1 MYKLI
6 CPEVCIPVHGEPIHI
21 HEHAKLARNNGIKHA
36 IEVEN
41 GSVVLI
47 EKNCSKIIDTVK
59 NGYLAVD
66 GNYLLPKDSS
76 IFKMRRRMR
85 EDGIVVASIV
95 LDRKLQLAIEPML
108 SMPGLLDHIEDG
120 DVILAIKKEVTIALQ
135 DQRKSSKGVL
145 INDQIEVCVRRALRR
160 IIKSETNKTPVIIVN
175 IGEID

>member
-6 CPEVCIPVHGEPIHI
+6 RPNVCIPVHGEPVHI
-21 HEHAKLARNNGIKHA
+21 HEHAKLARANGIKHA
-36 IEVEN
+36 VEVEN
-41 GSVVLI
+41 GSVVLL
-47 EKNCSKIIDTVK
+47 EKDGSKVIDTVK

-66 GNYLLPKDSS
+66 GNYLLPEDSV

-95 LDRKLQLAIEPML
+95 LDSKLKLATPPML

-120 DVILAIKKEVTIALQ
+120 ELILSIKEEVINVLQ
-135 DQRKSSKGVL
+135 DQRKASKGIL
-145 INDQIEVCVRRALRR
+145 INDQIEACVRRALRR

-175 IGEID
+175 IEEID